1 MLIQILGTGCPN
13 CKKLEEH
20 TIKAA
25 NELNLEYKLEKVSDL
40 NKIMDF
46 GIIMTPGLVINGI
59 VKSTGKVPDIED
71 IKEMLH

>member
-25 NELNLEYKLEKVSDL
+25 NELNLEYKLEKV
-40 NKIMDF
+40 K
-46 GIIMTPGLVINGI
+46 
-59 VKSTGKVPDIED
+59 
-71 IKEMLH
+71 